1 VAQKQI
7 PITSWKEEEFT
18 PEIPISLARAKLTKT
33 SAEFESNLSYERWLE
48 IGVELAAMTDSCQWW
63 IGDWLLHG
71 RAKFGDE
78 KYARA
83 AALSGYQDRSL
94 ANICV
99 VAESVPCSL
108 RSEKLSW
115 SHHVLV
121 APLENQSKKSLS
133 NEPKKKISPWQITRN
148 PEPLQRIQTIPNLEM
163 VRISL
168 RQN

>member
-18 PEIPISLARAKLTKT
+18 PEIPIRLSRAKLTKT

-83 AALSGYQDRSL
+83 AALSGY
-94 ANICV
+94 
-99 VAESVPCSL
+99 AE
-108 RSEKLSW
+108 
-115 SHHVLV
+115 
-121 APLENQSKKSLS
+121 
-133 NEPKKKISPWQITRN
+133 
-148 PEPLQRIQTIPNLEM
+148 
-163 VRISL
+163 
-168 RQN
+168 